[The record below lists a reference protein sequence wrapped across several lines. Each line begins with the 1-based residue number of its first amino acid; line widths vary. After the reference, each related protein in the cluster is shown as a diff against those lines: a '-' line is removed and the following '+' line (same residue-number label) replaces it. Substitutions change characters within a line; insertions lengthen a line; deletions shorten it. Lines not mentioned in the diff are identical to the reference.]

1 MKGYSVILER
11 KSDERPKKTR
21 VTVDPGI
28 CGFLC
33 VIETWKESKGIVSLN
48 IKGSECKQIQH
59 LSTLLNKIALK
70 ELFGPLTRN
79 PVYVSA
85 QRAGCH
91 PSCLVPVAVLKAAEV
106 AMEMALPRD
115 VVIKFE
121 S

>member
-1 MKGYSVILER
+1 MKHQSQSKNDSV
-11 KSDERPKKTR
+11 R

-28 CGFLC
+28 CGFPC
-33 VIETWKESKGIVSLN
+33 VVEARKKAYGVVSLN
-48 IKGSECKQIQH
+48 MTSSECKQIKR
-59 LSTLLNKIALK
+59 LSQLVTEITLK
-70 ELFGPLTRN
+70 ELFKPITRN

-91 PSCLVPVAVLKAAEV
+91 PSCLVPVAILKAAEV

-115 VVIKFE
+115 AQIRFE